1 MIKFA
6 NYKSGTQLDKSD
18 LELSPAPTTE
28 VSYFPKIDSQAVLI
42 VYDVTDPLSFREI
55 EQYWLQ
61 EVKANTDN
69 DVLIAIVGNKADLT
83 S

>member
-1 MIKFA
+1 MRKCA
-6 NYKSGTQLDKSD
+6 NYKSGILLDKSD
-18 LELSPAPTTE
+18 SEQLRAPIIE